1 MINGIE
7 TPLSIS
13 NKTIEEQA
21 NKISQLQ
28 IDVDY
33 YKGIETSWLVNDI
46 KLMIADTLYFDATN
60 NTPKEEFFKERTKR
74 LKKYFKAFLDKK
86 LEDEKFSVI
95 F

>member
-1 MINGIE
+1 MGEMIDGIE

-33 YKGIETSWLVNDI
+33 YKGIE
-46 KLMIADTLYFDATN
+46 YC
-60 NTPKEEFFKERTKR
+60 
-74 LKKYFKAFLDKK
+74 
-86 LEDEKFSVI
+86 
-95 F
+95 